1 MRTVAVL
8 FKAAAVYAAAE
19 AGAHMGSIINDALL
33 ALPTQGEL
41 SNRGIT
47 QLLDDAILR
56 VLTIPLF
63 SRLIAD
69 DNNGL
74 MTELMILL
82 DTDRSVAASHLIAHN
97 LPEIRSALTESKS
110 EPEFQ
115 ARLETELA
123 KYVTGRRDI
132 CLYDYLPA
140 AIRNDPALY
149 HAMFT
154 VVDDYPVLAGDSHG
168 YFLDLPN
175 QPFETRKTEEI
186 EEKLFFGLK
195 SATGSQRI
203 VDLPGRCAVDVNEG
217 FSSVTIFPRYRAVF
231 AFDTARSLA
240 LVYRSDAQLPLEF
253 HEINGY
259 QLMQYGGFKDEV
271 LLGVL
276 PVGFVATDMRSI
288 LQSMRVYRVPMN
300 GDSPAIQLSTEEA
313 MQLLVSSNPRDGC
326 VASITGCTQLV
337 EHGAGTAIFSEERH
351 RTITGFAS
359 ALSKLSKQEVLE
371 KQVLA
376 DLRTL
381 TEQDDCDLV
390 AFWGGMKKLGVH
402 SMDLGYFNMQEF
414 PRIFAELFFKIC
426 SSQAHTAS
434 AD

>member
-8 FKAAAVYAAAE
+8 VKAAAVSAAAE

-82 DTDRSVAASHLIAHN
+82 DTDRSVAASHFIAHN

-175 QPFETRKTEEI
+175 QPFETCETEEI
-186 EEKLFFGLK
+186 EEKVFFGLK

-231 AFDTARSLA
+231 AFETARSLA
-240 LVYRSDAQLPLEF
+240 LVYRTDAQLPLEF
-253 HEINGY
+253 PEINGY
-259 QLMQYGGFKDEV
+259 QLRQCNDCFKDEV

-288 LQSMRVYRVPMN
+288 LQSMRGYRVPMN

-313 MQLLVSSNPRDGC
+313 TQLLVDGG
-326 VASITGCTQLV
+326 VATITGCTQPV
-337 EHGAGTAIFSEERH
+337 EHESGTAIFSLERH

-359 ALSKLSKQEVLE
+359 ALSKLSTQEVLE

-381 TEQDDCDLV
+381 TEQDDCDFV

-414 PRIFAELFFKIC
+414 PRIFAELFFKIS